1 MKYLIIFTIGFLTMN
16 VNAED
21 CTESQTVSA
30 EQVVYSVSK
39 DIPKHLKGATITITQ
54 ADGKTSTVPAEKFMV
69 VPRKQTT
76 VLGEN
81 KTISKKLTCSNG
93 KKNSIIAGGRKD
105 TVGHRVETSSIP
117 NGQQVKVYS
126 EKDLVPDINYYRREI
141 LDTPIGAGV
150 GVDSNG
156 TLRGSVG
163 FDF

>member
-1 MKYLIIFTIGFLTMN
+1 MKYLLILTIGFFLN
-16 VNAED
+16 SAYAEN
-21 CTESQTVSA
+21 CSESQTESS
-30 EQVVYSVSK
+30 EQVVYNVSK
-39 DIPKHLKGATITITQ
+39 DMPKHLKGATITITL

-105 TVGHRVETSSIP
+105 TVGHRVETSSTP
-117 NGQQVKVYS
+117 NGQQAKVYS